1 MLTLQKGMNFQT
13 VLDVI
18 NRKREAIAIDLAEL
32 RADGVDVIDV
42 APHDLLALELAGYMI
57 DVQTGVVLAGPRVL
71 VL

>member
-1 MLTLQKGMNFQT
+1 MLALEKGMNFQT

-32 RADGVDVIDV
+32 RADGVTTIDV
-42 APHDLLALELAGYMI
+42 DPADLMALELAGYMI
-57 DVQTGVVLAGPRVL
+57 DIQTGVVLAGPRVL